1 MEPKRYCARPH
12 ISTVDFDGRFVVAR
26 GVAGVVVGCL
36 LARHPAFH
44 IGGRVVAVAGAL
56 VALFAAY
63 FFCDPDRPLPEDRR
77 KIYSPGDGRV
87 MTIDAEGDCDEVTV
101 RVFLSIFNVHLQR
114 APCAGT
120 VTEAEYIKGSFR
132 VASAPGA
139 RRNERCVLRLAPD
152 GHEGSLVIEQIAGL
166 IARRIECWKGEG
178 DHVAAGERYGMIHF
192 GSQVAVTLPSRAR
205 VLVAVGDCVAA
216 GLTPIAEWTS

>member
-1 MEPKRYCARPH
+1 MRIARAGWAVIFRCLVGAGAGLLLCRYPGLRP
-12 ISTVDFDGRFVVAR
+12 GGQVV
-26 GVAGVVVGCL
+26 VVVG
-36 LARHPAFH
+36 
-44 IGGRVVAVAGAL
+44 L
-56 VALFAAY
+56 VWALFAAY
-63 FFCDPDRPLPEDRR
+63 FFRDPERPLPQDPG
-77 KIYSPGDGRV
+77 KIYSTGDGRV
-87 MTIDAEGDCDEVTV
+87 LSIEAEGEGDEITI
-101 RVFLSIFNVHLQR
+101 RTFLSIFNVHLQR

-192 GSQVAVTLPSRAR
+192 GSQVAVTRPRRTR
-205 VLVAVGDCVAA
+205 VLVAVGDRVAA